1 MSKLRSMIALL
12 FFSFVIS
19 NITLTQ
25 HKHEDETKAS
35 VVELKEFHTTIYDI
49 WHNAWPNKDIALLEK
64 LLPDI
69 EEGYTKLQNATL
81 PGILRDKIGDWNK
94 NLKLLEN
101 VVNEYKAAVAK
112 KDSVGLLNAAEN
124 LHSQYEKMVRV
135 IRPVLKELDAF
146 HQTLYMLYHYYTPD
160 YDYKKIKLSVDE
172 LSEKMDTLNTAKL
185 PDRLKERD
193 PEFNKARKELA
204 ASVKHLQS
212 AVKREKDKKKII
224 DAVEKMHSN
233 YQALES
239 VFD

>member
-1 MSKLRSMIALL
+1 MSKIRSIIALL
-12 FFSFVIS
+12 FLSFVIS
-19 NITLTQ
+19 NITSTQ

-35 VVELKEFHTTIYDI
+35 VVELKEFHTTIFDI
-49 WHNAWPNKDIALLEK
+49 WHNAWPNKDIELLEK

-69 EEGYTKLQNATL
+69 EEGYTKLQSATL
-81 PGILRDKIGDWNK
+81 PGILRDKIEDWNK
-94 NLKLLEN
+94 NLKLLED
-101 VVNEYKAAVAK
+101 VVDEYKTAVAK

-160 YDYKKIKLSVDE
+160 YDYKKIKLSSAE
-172 LSEKMDTLNTAKL
+172 LMEKMDALNEAKL

-193 PEFNKARKELA
+193 SEFNIARKELA

-212 AVKREKDKKKII
+212 AVKREKDKKKIL